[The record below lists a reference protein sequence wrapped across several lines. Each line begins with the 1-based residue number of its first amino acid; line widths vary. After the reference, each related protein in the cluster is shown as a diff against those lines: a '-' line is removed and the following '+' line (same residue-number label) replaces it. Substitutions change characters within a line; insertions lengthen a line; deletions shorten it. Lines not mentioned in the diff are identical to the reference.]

1 MSSGPV
7 LRRVTVRN
15 QTLFVRPEDASNVQ
29 RISSGTQWEDEVGY
43 SRAVRV
49 GDEVKVAGTTATD
62 DDGNVVAPGDP
73 YEQTKQAIANVEAA
87 LADADADLS
96 DVVRTRLF
104 VADIEDWEAVGQAH
118 GEAFGDVRPVTTM
131 VEVSRLIDEDLVVE
145 IEANAVV
152 E

>member
-1 MSSGPV
+1 M
-7 LRRVTVRN
+7 
-15 QTLFVRPEDASNVQ
+15 Q

-62 DDGNVVAPGDP
+62 EHGDVVAPGDP

-104 VADIEDWEAVGQAH
+104 VADIGDWEAVGDAH
-118 GEAFGDVRPVTTM
+118 EEAFGGVRPVTTM
-131 VEVSRLIDEDLVVE
+131 VEIGRLIDEDLVVE

>member
-1 MSSGPV
+1 
-7 LRRVTVRN
+7 
-15 QTLFVRPEDASNVQ
+15 VQ
-29 RISSGTQWEDEVGY
+29 RISSGTEWEEQVGY

-49 GDEVKVAGTTATD
+49 GNEVKVAGTTATD
-62 DDGNVVAPGDP
+62 ENGDVVAPGDP

-87 LADADADLS
+87 LADAGADLT

-104 VADIEDWEAVGQAH
+104 VADIDDWEAIGEAH

-145 IEANAVV
+145 VEANAVV

>member
-1 MSSGPV
+1 V
-7 LRRVTVRN
+7 LRTFDESPE
-15 QTLFVRPEDASNVQ
+15 LFSRPGNFSNVQ
-29 RISSGTQWEDEVGY
+29 RISSGTEWEDQVGY

-62 DDGNVVAPGDP
+62 EDGNVVAPGDP